1 MLPAEG
7 KIAEPA
13 GFGGVVADEMRANNS
28 LALEREG
35 AACSFRA
42 GQRGGVKEAG
52 VSDFLQA
59 AHVFS
64 DRALSAGGGRE
75 SAAREGASFTQPA
88 VSTSSLAG
96 PRGRIFFFLIPKNNG

>member
-1 MLPAEG
+1 M
-7 KIAEPA
+7 
-13 GFGGVVADEMRANNS
+13 ADEMRANNS

-64 DRALSAGGGRE
+64 DRALSAGGARIGR
-75 SAAREGASFTQPA
+75 SRGGIVHAAC
-88 VSTSSLAG
+88 SLDFVLSG
-96 PRGRIFFFLIPKNNG
+96 SPWKNIFLSYT